1 MIDFSQ
7 WMEAWNTYNNPTKT
21 VPLTAAEIHNLRFWS
36 VVLCGVFVLG
46 VLVFCVASCLADNS
60 KSNLKS
66 MALFGLACVAS
77 FALVTVYMFTVTTD
91 TFKVDAP
98 LPASFIT
105 QAERTF
111 GVRNL
116 SCPAEVMDA
125 GSVLPDAGSYQCVVT
140 SGESDSNLSD
150 VTLVV
155 AGHNVGLYD
164 KDGKALVANGNSPRT
179 VPDAS

>member
-1 MIDFSQ
+1 MRDFSQ
-7 WMEAWNTYNNPTKT
+7 WMEAWNTYHNPTKT
-21 VPLTAAEIHNLRFWS
+21 VPLTAAEIHDLRFSS

-60 KSNLKS
+60 KSTLKS
-66 MALFGLACVAS
+66 VALFGLACVAS

-98 LPASFIT
+98 RPASFIT

-125 GSVLPDAGSYQCVVT
+125 GSYQCVVT

-155 AGHNVGLYD
+155 VGHNVGLYD
-164 KDGKALVANGNSPRT
+164 RDGTALAANGKDR
-179 VPDAS
+179 

>member
-1 MIDFSQ
+1 MKDFSQ
-7 WMEAWNTYNNPTKT
+7 WMEAWNAYNNPTKT
-21 VPLTAAEIHNLRFWS
+21 VPLTAAEIHDLRFWS

-46 VLVFCVASCLADNS
+46 VLVFCVASYLADNS

-116 SCPAEVMDA
+116 SCPTEVMDA
-125 GSVLPDAGSYQCVVT
+125 KDALPDAGLYQCVVT

-164 KDGKALVANGNSPRT
+164 KDGTALVANGKDR
-179 VPDAS
+179 

>member
-1 MIDFSQ
+1 MKDFSK
-7 WMEAWNTYNNPTKT
+7 WMEAWNTYNNPPTKT
-21 VPLTAAEIHNLRFWS
+21 VPLTAAEIHNLRFWAIVLLVV
-36 VVLCGVFVLG
+36 VVLA
-46 VLVFCVASCLADNS
+46 VLVFWVAGDS

-77 FALVTVYMFTVTTD
+77 FALVLGYAFTVTTD

-125 GSVLPDAGSYQCVVT
+125 GSVLPDAGLYQCVVT

-164 KDGKALVANGNSPRT
+164 KDGTALKPVGK
-179 VPDAS
+179 DK

>member
-1 MIDFSQ
+1 MKDFSK
-7 WMEAWNTYNNPTKT
+7 WMEAWNTYNNPPTKT
-21 VPLTAAEIHNLRFWS
+21 VPLTTAEIHNLRFWAIVPLVA
-36 VVLCGVFVLG
+36 VVLA
-46 VLVFCVASCLADNS
+46 VLVFWVASYLGGDS

-66 MALFGLACVAS
+66 IALGGLAVVALY
-77 FALVTVYMFTVTTD
+77 ALPLVYAFTVTT
-91 TFKVDAP
+91 TTVKVDAP

-116 SCPAEVMDA
+116 SCPTEVMDA

-164 KDGKALVANGNSPRT
+164 KDGTALKPVGK
-179 VPDAS
+179 DK